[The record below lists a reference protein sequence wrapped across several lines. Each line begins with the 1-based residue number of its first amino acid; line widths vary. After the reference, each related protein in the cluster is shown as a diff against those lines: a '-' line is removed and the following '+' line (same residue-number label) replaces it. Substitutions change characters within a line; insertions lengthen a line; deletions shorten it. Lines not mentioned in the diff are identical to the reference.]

1 MKNIFLLLIPF
12 LFLFYSCED
21 KYPKQPDLDYD
32 QLLIDHYNNAEKNPI
47 NKLFD
52 KQWVLYDARLYMEKL
67 GFNRTY
73 RVFDY
78 FSPSN
83 NQYKNIM
90 QVYSMNFPF
99 DTIQK
104 GYTRWFINRANS
116 TFTLNSE
123 KTYLIGQVNS
133 FIFRVFPLEN
143 GSSRIFAISYNGIT
157 DNSLVVYTSSSY
169 GSHNGD
175 NYYWFSQLI
184 FTAEGSTC
192 VNCIPNS
199 INTTNNYVYSGVF
212 PFQEGQPP
220 NNPEDL
226 VGSRWVITK
235 YRLTGLMEQNRNDTL
250 DFYLTNMYKIINSP
264 NPEQPY
270 QYQLTSSVNLGVK
283 TLRLCGL
290 PFASSS
296 MCWEGNVTTTSVTN
310 GVIVEM
316 QLTSSFNTSP
326 STLRLWMDRIN

>member
-1 MKNIFLLLIPF
+1 MKNVILILF
-12 LFLFYSCED
+12 LFLFLFSSCED
-21 KYPKQPDLDYD
+21 KYPKQPDIDYN
-32 QLLIDHYNNAEKNPI
+32 QLLINHYNNNQNPL

-52 KQWVLYDARLYMEKL
+52 KQWVLYDGRLYVEKL

-83 NQYKNIM
+83 NQFKNIM
-90 QVYSMNFPF
+90 QIYSMNFPF

-104 GYTRWFINRANS
+104 GYTRWFINRGNS
-116 TFTLNSE
+116 TFTLNAD
-123 KTYLIGQVNS
+123 KTYLINQVNT

-143 GSSRIFAISYNGIT
+143 GSARVFVVSINHLT
-157 DNSLVVYTSSSY
+157 ENTLVIYTSNSY

-175 NYYWFSQLI
+175 NYNWFSELI
-184 FTAEGSTC
+184 FTAEGSPC
-192 VNCIPNS
+192 INCIPS
-199 INTTNNYVYSGVF
+199 INFSNPYVYSGVF
-212 PFQEGQPP
+212 PFNENQAP
-220 NNPEDL
+220 NNPENL

-235 YRLTGLMEQNRNDTL
+235 YRLTGLLEQDRNDTL

-264 NPEQPY
+264 NPEQPH
-270 QYQLTSSVNLGVK
+270 QYQLTSSINLGVK
-283 TLRLCGL
+283 TFRLCGL

-296 MCWEGNVTTTSVTN
+296 MCWEGNVTTTSITN

-316 QLTSSFNTSP
+316 QMISSFNTSP
-326 STLRLWMDRIN
+326 STLRLWMHRI